1 MITEIDTANLM
12 KLLN

>member
-1 MITEIDTANLM
+1 MIAEIDTANLM